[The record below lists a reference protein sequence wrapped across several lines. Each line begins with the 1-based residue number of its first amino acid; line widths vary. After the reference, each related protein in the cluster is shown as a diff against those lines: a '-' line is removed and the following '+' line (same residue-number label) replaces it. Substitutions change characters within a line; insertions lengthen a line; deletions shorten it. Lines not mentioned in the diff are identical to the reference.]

1 MIFLSIGSNLK
12 SKWGNR
18 FQNVKMAIDK
28 ISHEKINI
36 KKISSFYET
45 PSYPDK
51 NHPKFI
57 NIVIEVEFYDDPE
70 DLLKK
75 ILLIEKR
82 LGRVRNLKN
91 EPRTFDIDIIDFNGL
106 ILNKDNINLPHP
118 KMHLRNFVLF
128 PLKEICPTWMHPIL
142 NKKVNVLIEN
152 LTLTASKEIT
162 RIKESDIL
170 NS

>member
-12 SKWGNR
+12 SKWGDR
-18 FQNVKMAIDK
+18 FHNVKLAKDRITD
-28 ISHEKINI
+28 EKINV

-45 PSYPDK
+45 PSYPNK
-51 NHPKFI
+51 NDPKFI
-57 NIVIEVEFYDDPE
+57 NIVIEVEFSDDPE
-70 DLLKK
+70 SLLEK
-75 ILLIEKR
+75 ILLIEKK

-106 ILNKDNINLPHP
+106 VLLKENISLPHP

-128 PLKEICPTWMHPIL
+128 PLQEICPTWTHPVL

-152 LTLTASKEIT
+152 LTSKASNEIT

-170 NS
+170 NP